1 MKHFKTLTLLKATSR
16 LIIKKKKKKADHT
29 KFYPSP
35 QINKRP
41 GQTQSHQNEISPHL
55 LLYQNPHPD
64 LTFSFSSSH
73 PQTQTC
79 TTHRK
84 LGYAQIPSVEPLF
97 YGVV

>member
-1 MKHFKTLTLLKATSR
+1 MKHFKTLTLLKATSK
-16 LIIKKKKKKADHT
+16 LTIPKKKKKSDHT
-29 KFYPSP
+29 KFYPSA
-35 QINKRP
+35 QINKRT

-84 LGYAQIPSVEPLF
+84 LGYMPKNLL
-97 YGVV
+97 